1 MLYDEKIESHNEMPN
16 NKFILDNFKVK
27 FKDNNPV
34 CGDVVEIYLDINEEI
49 IKNASFQG
57 SGCMISMASS
67 DILLDFVKDK
77 NIHDLLKLTDD
88 NIVDMIGIELGVN
101 RIKCATLPLKAL
113 KRAILEYISKN
124 E

>member
-16 NKFILDNFKVK
+16 NKYILDDFKVS

-34 CGDVVEIYLDINEEI
+34 CGDVVEIYLDINDNI

-57 SGCMISMASS
+57 NGCMIYMASS

-77 NIHDLLKLTDD
+77 NIHEMLKLTDED
-88 NIVDMIGIELGVN
+88 IIDMIGIELGVN

-113 KRAILEYISKN
+113 KRAILDYVSKN
-124 E
+124 K